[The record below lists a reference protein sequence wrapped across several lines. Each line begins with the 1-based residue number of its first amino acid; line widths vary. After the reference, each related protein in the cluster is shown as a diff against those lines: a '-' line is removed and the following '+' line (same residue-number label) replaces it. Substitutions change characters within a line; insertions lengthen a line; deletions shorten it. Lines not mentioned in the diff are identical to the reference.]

1 MLFFCYQN
9 HIEYGYSQKNYVIC
23 TLVIIP
29 IINSFTTMKKLL
41 IFSNLITLSVLGMLV
56 MKGCSQPDKPDEANA
71 NSANLKG
78 TQVVLDYANVKGFKS
93 MSIAQAMI
101 LKKNYMANLPAI
113 RKSLNIED
121 TESIYYSLEDLKNL
135 VWYVEY
141 YGKASGQNVSPEDL
155 GVNVHFGRYP
165 TSDLLKQFP
174 QLEQLGGEANKA
186 GKQTI
191 FFVPTIVQSGKRFEF
206 NPKKNY
212 LEITSGRSKKIRSL
226 SDHYKN
232 DLSTFKMIDYDED
245 SPIPDFGNIQ
255 PPYLDDTK

>member
-1 MLFFCYQN
+1 
-9 HIEYGYSQKNYVIC
+9 
-23 TLVIIP
+23 
-29 IINSFTTMKKLL
+29 MKKILV
-41 IFSNLITLSVLGMLV
+41 FSNLLTLGVLGMLV
-56 MKGCSQPDKPDEANA
+56 MKSCSQPDKPDEAGG
-71 NSANLKG
+71 NSANLSKG
-78 TQVVLDYANVKGFKS
+78 TQVVLDYANVNSFKS

-113 RKSLNIED
+113 RKTLNVED

-141 YGKASGQNVSPEDL
+141 YGKASGQNVRPEDL

-212 LEITSGRSKKIRSL
+212 LEIASGRSKKIRSL

-232 DLSTFKMIDYDED
+232 DLSTFKLIDYDED
-245 SPIPDFGNIQ
+245 SPIPDFGNMQ